1 MGSRILVTGG
11 TGFLGKYVVAALSEG
26 GAEPIVISK
35 TTGYD
40 LRNEAE
46 VMQAVVVTR
55 PDVIIHLAATCGGI
69 GANMARP
76 GVFFRDNMLIGM
88 NVVHAAAIAQA
99 KLVSVGTI
107 CSYPKNTPVP
117 FKEES
122 YWDGYPEPTNAPYGI
137 AKKAIGVMM
146 QAYRKQYGLRYAFL
160 VPANLYGPED
170 HFEENTSHVIPALI
184 RRFIEAEAKGL
195 KEVVCW
201 GSGDATRSFLF
212 AGDAAEAI
220 VRATSIDYDDI
231 INLPGS
237 EEISIKSL
245 AKMIAKATGYKG
257 KISWDSSKPD
267 GQPRRMIDGTRAS
280 KLLEW
285 TPKTSLEE
293 GVKMTV
299 GWYRQSL
306 KK

>member
-1 MGSRILVTGG
+1 M
-11 TGFLGKYVVAALSEG
+11 AALSQK
-26 GAEPIVISK
+26 GADPIPVSK
-35 TTGYD
+35 KLGYD

-46 VMQAVVVTR
+46 VLQAVLVAR
-55 PDVIIHLAATCGGI
+55 PDVIVHLAATCGGI
-69 GANMARP
+69 GANMAQP

-88 NVVHAAAIAQA
+88 NVVHAAATARA
-99 KLVSVGTI
+99 KLVAVGTI

-137 AKKAIGVMM
+137 AKKAMGVMM
-146 QAYRKQYGLRYAFL
+146 QAYRKQYGLRYSFL

-170 HFEENTSHVIPALI
+170 HFEENTSHVIPALV
-184 RRFIEAEAKGL
+184 RRFIEAEAEGK

-201 GSGDATRSFLF
+201 GTGNATRSFLF

-220 VRATSIDYDDI
+220 ARAVDVDYDDI

-245 AKMIAKATGYKG
+245 AMMVAKIAGYKG
-257 KISWDSSKPD
+257 KISWDDSKPD
-267 GQPRRMIDGTRAS
+267 GQPRRFIDGTRAA
-280 KLLEW
+280 KLLGW
-285 TPKTSLEE
+285 KPTTSLE
-293 GVKMTV
+293 V
-299 GWYRQSL
+299 GIKIAVEWYKQTIG
-306 KK
+306 K